1 MKQNELRNQ
10 PLRRLGPRGQARS
23 TGGKMNYAI
32 VGAGGRGKRMEAGI
46 NKALLKIGGKEV
58 ILHTLK
64 KFQNCSAIQ
73 AIVLIISEEDK
84 QIFEQILE
92 INNISFPK
100 LKLFAEPGEERQH
113 SMQNGLQ
120 KLKELNPK
128 HHDIVLFHNAC
139 NPFIQEK
146 EIIECLRAAEQFDAS
161 VAAFPVKDTIR
172 KVNEKLFSTETLNRK
187 ELWSM
192 QTPQAMKYELA
203 CKAFEQA
210 ARDNF
215 LGTDDVQLCE
225 RIGIFPKI
233 VQCSYDNIKIT
244 TPEDLAISE
253 MILKRQEG
261 K

>member
-1 MKQNELRNQ
+1 M
-10 PLRRLGPRGQARS
+10 
-23 TGGKMNYAI
+23 TNYAI
-32 VGAGGRGKRMEAGI
+32 IGAGGKAKRMEAGI

-64 KFQNCSAIQ
+64 RFQNCNAIN

-92 INNISFPK
+92 IQRISFPK
-100 LKLFAEPGEERQH
+100 LKLFAQPGDERQY
-113 SMQNGLQ
+113 SMVNGLQ

-128 HHDIVLFHNAC
+128 HHDIVLFHNVC
-139 NPFIQEK
+139 NPFIEEK
-146 EIIECLRAAEQFDAS
+146 TINECVSAAEQFDAS

-172 KVNEKLFSTETLNRK
+172 KVNEKLFSIETLNRK

-192 QTPQAMKYELA
+192 QTPQVMKYEIA
-203 CKAFEQA
+203 CKAFELA
-210 ARDNF
+210 SRDNF
-215 LGTDDVQLCE
+215 LGTDDVQLAE
-225 RIGIFPKI
+225 RLGIKPKI

-253 MILKRQEG
+253 MILKRM